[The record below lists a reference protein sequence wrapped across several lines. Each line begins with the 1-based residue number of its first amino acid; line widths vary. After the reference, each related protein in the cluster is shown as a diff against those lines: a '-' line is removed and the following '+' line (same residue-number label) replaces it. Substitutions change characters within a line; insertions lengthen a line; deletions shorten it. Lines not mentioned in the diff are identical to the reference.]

1 MPKTTDQQYTTAA
14 RWGRLMQQKFTKQFI
29 QQLSCSKAQ
38 RRLFVRDTVCRGLC
52 VEVRS
57 TGGKTYYLSYRDE
70 QGKQRLRKLAN
81 AADVSPA
88 NARKLCKKAR
98 SEIIMGDSKP
108 AAQITT
114 DAFFYNSYL
123 PYVKTY
129 KRSWDT
135 DVSGYRTHVAPVI
148 GKTALAA
155 VNHDQ
160 ITQLMKLAATKLSAS
175 SQYRLYVLIRYM
187 FNLAKRWETA
197 GVDQNPTDRYTIKQQ
212 TQHRERYLNHAETR
226 ALIAQIERSTNLQ
239 LKYIVPMLLLTGA
252 RKREVLDAQWQDM
265 DFERRFWRIPFT
277 KNGRERHV
285 PLTDAVLALLAQVPR
300 YSSDWVFPNP
310 KTLKPYNSIH
320 QSWDTARRRAGL
332 SEVRMH
338 DLRHSFA
345 SFLVNAG
352 CSIYDVQ
359 KLLGHANVSM
369 TQRYS
374 HLSQERLLSAANT
387 AGAYVQL
394 CKDDAQP

>member
-1 MPKTTDQQYTTAA
+1 
-14 RWGRLMQQKFTKQFI
+14 MQQKFTKQFI
-29 QQLSCSKAQ
+29 AQLSCSKAQ
-38 RRLFVRDTVCRGLC
+38 RRVFVRDTVCRGLC

-88 NARKLCKKAR
+88 TARQLCEQAR
-98 SEIIMGDSKP
+98 TVTIIGEQPQSEP
-108 AAQITT
+108 AARITT

-155 VNHDQ
+155 VSHDQ

-187 FNLAKRWETA
+187 FNLAKRWETT
-197 GVDQNPTDRYTIKQQ
+197 GVDQNPTDRYTVKQQ
-212 TQHRERYLNHAETR
+212 TPHRERYLNRAETKVLM
-226 ALIAQIERSTNLQ
+226 AKIEQSSNPQ

-252 RKREVLDAQWQDM
+252 RKREVLDARWQDM

-277 KNGRERHV
+277 KSGRERHV
-285 PLTDAVLALLAQVPR
+285 PLSDAVLALLARVPR
-300 YSSDWVFPNP
+300 YDACDWVFPNP
-310 KTLKPYNSIH
+310 KTLKPYCSIH
-320 QSWDTARRRAGL
+320 QSWDTARTRAGL

-374 HLSQERLLSAANT
+374 HLSQERLLTAASV
-387 AGAYVQL
+387 AGKYVPL
-394 CKDDAQP
+394 HKDDTQL